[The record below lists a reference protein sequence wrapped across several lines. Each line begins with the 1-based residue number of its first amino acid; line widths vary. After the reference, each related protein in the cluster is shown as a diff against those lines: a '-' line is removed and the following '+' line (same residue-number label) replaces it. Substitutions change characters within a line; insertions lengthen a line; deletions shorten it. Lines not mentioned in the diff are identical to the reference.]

1 MLAALLIF
9 HALLFRQ
16 FIEAMLTRRWTL
28 QGGKGDD
35 VIKYFYYDKEM
46 NPDGM
51 FGGNPNFSALKDV
64 AAARCYES
72 REMS

>member
-35 VIKYFYYDKEM
+35 VIKYFYYDEKM
-46 NPDGM
+46 NPTGM
-51 FGGNPNFSALKDV
+51 FGGNPNFTALKNV
-64 AAARCYES
+64 NAARCFES
-72 REMS
+72 VEEA

>member
-28 QGGKGDD
+28 QGGKDDD
-35 VIKYFYYDKEM
+35 VIKYFYYDEKM
-46 NPDGM
+46 NPAGM
-51 FGGNPNFSALKDV
+51 FGGNPNFPDLKNVD
-64 AAARCYES
+64 AARCFES
-72 REMS
+72 VEEA